1 MAYSDYGG
9 YGYKNGIRVVE
20 RSDAVLT
27 PEGLKSI
34 PGAWPGWSLEEGRS
48 GGSYHVILGDENLYV
63 TLYKQSSLTIL
74 YFNKPVSLLEMMR
87 EKYPGSIKKYT
98 FEGSKNEEYVD
109 WDFFDE
115 EKVVLE
121 LDGYKIEIY
130 REYSDNYYQ
139 YVRLTQ
145 PNGDVW
151 TGFSGYG
158 VGAGLEDAGY
168 GFSTIEQES
177 RLFNIFPPTPSTQ
190 EQDNI
195 KSN

>member
-177 RLFNIFPPTPSTQ
+177 RLFNIFPPTQSTQ
-190 EQDNI
+190 EQDNN